1 MVFIDSFSEKFVR
14 RRRANI
20 QILFVPLYVGGWN
33 KSVLKEAVKEGVIS
47 YRSVNDKSGI
57 VIRFI
62 LFCEKG

>member
-1 MVFIDSFSEKFVR
+1 MVFIDSFSKKFVR
-14 RRRANI
+14 RRTANI
-20 QILFVPLYVGGWN
+20 QILFVSLYAGGWK
-33 KSVLKEAVKEGVIS
+33 KSVLKEAVKEAVIS